1 MRNAY
6 EIIYFQPSYRLVGV
20 SNVLYNWNHSKV
32 LFEYFSKM
40 FKNRERKGGEKKS
53 SLTGFFN
60 DTCLAPALNVFDK
73 KNNLNQKRNSQVSL

>member
-6 EIIYFQPSYRLVGV
+6 ETIYFQPSYRLVGV
-20 SNVLYNWNHSKV
+20 SNVLHNWNHSKV
-32 LFEYFSKM
+32 LFEYFSKK
-40 FKNRERKGGEKKS
+40 FKNKERKEGEKKS

>member
-32 LFEYFSKM
+32 LFEYFSKK
-40 FKNRERKGGEKKS
+40 FKNRERKEGEK
-53 SLTGFFN
+53 SL
-60 DTCLAPALNVFDK
+60 L
-73 KNNLNQKRNSQVSL
+73 

>member
-32 LFEYFSKM
+32 LFEYFSKK
-40 FKNRERKGGEKKS
+40 FKNRERKEGEKKP